1 MVDTN
6 QSITPSSDRS
16 GLPSNVDT
24 ETAFRL
30 IDSILP
36 FEACLYHQ
44 VIPLSLEGS
53 RLKLGMV
60 NLEDTSAIDY
70 VRRILAYMNCSLVP
84 QTLSLEAHHT
94 ILSTYLS
101 YSNHKKALERCPSQ
115 NSAAKPTAKSISTER
130 EKTQEPSGDR
140 PPISPATPDR
150 HTAPTLLV
158 DSPEELIREEAQSE
172 ESGHRP
178 MVAPTAETDTLSDSG
193 LVGVRNNLEK
203 PTIQAETD
211 TLSDS
216 GLVNQAH
223 SPAVTF
229 EVDDNSPTQT
239 LTPPNPQQYRAALA
253 KAGSAA
259 TTAALDFSPRSPSL
273 PVLEI
278 YPKHLTDPVSALAEL
293 SPEALLTEL
302 LGRVLVGGI
311 GRLYLQ
317 RQSSQGRI
325 LWSQNGVPQSTLDG
339 VSIETFQAVIDA
351 LKSLTRLPHVPVQ
364 KPKQVEIERLYQCQR
379 VLLRLRIMPGP
390 HGEEATLQVLRGA
403 ALKFYQQQQ
412 LTTLSR
418 DALNIAQDLQQKIS
432 ELRTR
437 TESYPV
443 LSAEQSKLLPS
454 LNEVIKNIDHQL
466 KLLRQIQM
474 NAVRLEEI
482 D

>member
-1 MVDTN
+1 VVDTN
-6 QSITPSSDRS
+6 QSLTPSSDKS

-24 ETAFRL
+24 ETVFRL

-101 YSNHKKALERCPSQ
+101 YSSHQKAPERRPSQ
-115 NSAAKPTAKSISTER
+115 NSVAKPTVNSTPAEP
-130 EKTQEPSGDR
+130 EKAQEPGDR
-140 PPISPATPDR
+140 PPPSPSSPDR

-158 DSPEELIREEAQSE
+158 DSPEELLREEAQL
-172 ESGHRP
+172 ESVHRP
-178 MVAPTAETDTLSDSG
+178 MGAQTSETDTFSDS
-193 LVGVRNNLEK
+193 E
-203 PTIQAETD
+203 
-211 TLSDS
+211 
-216 GLVNQAH
+216 LVNQTNP
-223 SPAVTF
+223 PAITL
-229 EVDDNSPTQT
+229 EIDDDIPTQT
-239 LTPPNPQQYRAALA
+239 LSPPNPQQYRAALA
-253 KAGSAA
+253 KAGTAA
-259 TTAALDFSPRSPSL
+259 TTAALDFPPLISSL

-278 YPKHLTDPVSALAEL
+278 YPRHLTDPVSALVDL
-293 SPEALLTEL
+293 PPDALLTEL

-311 GRLYLQ
+311 GRLHLQ
-317 RQSSQGRI
+317 RQPSQGRI

-339 VSIETFQAVIDA
+339 VSIETFQAIIDA

-364 KPKQVEIERLYQCQR
+364 KPKQAEIERLYQRQR
-379 VLLRLRIMPGP
+379 LLLRLRIMPGT
-390 HGEEATLQVLRGA
+390 HGEEATLQVLRGV

-412 LTTLSR
+412 LTILSR
-418 DALNIAQDLQQKIS
+418 DALSIAQDLQQKIS

-466 KLLRQIQM
+466 ELLRQIQM
-474 NAVRLEEI
+474 NAVRPEEI